1 MVGHK
6 NKKYGTEA
14 VARKFETGKEIK
26 SRKDVEYQKDIDNMR
41 FTVRNDYAFKKLFG
55 RTENIIILQEFLS
68 VVLEL
73 DKEELEDIVIENPV
87 VGNYY
92 ADEKQ
97 GILDIKLTLPNGQKV
112 NIEMQ
117 NLWEPHYEKRTY
129 FYWASRYLEK
139 FEPGKAYKYL
149 ARCVSIHI
157 LGEEFPLTEELHSI
171 YRVMNVKT
179 FQPFSDDLEF
189 HFLDLTKLKQED
201 DSELELWLKF
211 IETNDKAVREEL
223 GRRNAVMQY
232 ANEVMNQFYA
242 DRQERLNY
250 ESAVRYESDRATLWE
265 AGVDKGILIGEKL
278 GEKRGLQ
285 RGQKQGHAQ
294 AMLQTARNMKAR
306 NFDAETIW
314 EITGLTAE
322 QIAEL

>member
-1 MVGHK
+1 MVEHK
-6 NKKYGTEA
+6 NLKPRKLAKTTENQ
-14 VARKFETGKEIK
+14 K
-26 SRKDVEYQKDIDNMR
+26 SIEPVDNMR

-55 RTENIIILQEFLS
+55 RKENIIILQEFLS

-73 DKEELEDIVIENPV
+73 DKDAFKNIVIENPA

-92 ADEKQ
+92 FKEKQ
-97 GILDIKLTLPNGQKV
+97 GILDIKATLRDGQKV

-117 NLWEPHYEKRTY
+117 NLWEPHYERRTY

-157 LGEEFPLTEELHSI
+157 LGEEFPLTAELHLI

-179 FQPFSDDLEF
+179 LQPFSDDLEF
-189 HFLDLTKLKQED
+189 HFLDLTKLKASED
-201 DSELELWLKF
+201 TDLECWLRF
-211 IETNDKAVREEL
+211 IQTEDQTVREEL

-232 ANEVMNQFYA
+232 ANTVMNQFYA
-242 DRQERLNY
+242 DKKERLRY
-250 ESAVRYESDRATLWE
+250 EAALRYESDRATLLE
-265 AGVDKGILIGEKL
+265 AGIDKGIRIGEKRGEQR

-285 RGQKQGHAQ
+285 RGEQQGRRSEK
-294 AMLQTARNMKAR
+294 LETARNMKAK
-306 NFDAETIW
+306 NFDAETIQ

-322 QIAEL
+322 QIAKL

>member
-1 MVGHK
+1 MSKDKKLKAPKTQKLVETAENWK
-6 NKKYGTEA
+6 NIEP
-14 VARKFETGKEIK
+14 V
-26 SRKDVEYQKDIDNMR
+26 DDMR

-55 RTENIIILQEFLS
+55 RKENIIILQEFLS
-68 VVLEL
+68 VVLEM
-73 DKEELEDIVIENPV
+73 DKDAFKNIVIENPA

-92 ADEKQ
+92 FKEKQ
-97 GILDIKLTLPNGQKV
+97 GILDIKATLRDGQKI

-117 NLWEPHYEKRTY
+117 NLWEPHYERRTY

-157 LGEEFPLTEELHSI
+157 LGEKFPLTEELHSI

-189 HFLDLTKLKQED
+189 HFLDLTKLKATED
-201 DSELELWLKF
+201 TDLERWLRF
-211 IETNDKAVREEL
+211 IQTEDQAVREEL
-223 GRRNAVMQY
+223 GRRNTIMQY
-232 ANEVMNQFYA
+232 ANTVMNQFYA
-242 DRQERLNY
+242 DKKERLRY
-250 ESAVRYESDRATLWE
+250 EAALRYESDRATLLE
-265 AGVDKGILIGEKL
+265 AGIDKGIRIGEKRGEQRGLQL

-285 RGQKQGHAQ
+285 RGEQQGR
-294 AMLQTARNMKAR
+294 MQTARNMKAK
-306 NFDAETIW
+306 NFDAETIQ

-322 QIAEL
+322 QIAKL

>member
-1 MVGHK
+1 MSKDKKLKALKTQKLVETAENWK
-6 NKKYGTEA
+6 NIEP
-14 VARKFETGKEIK
+14 V
-26 SRKDVEYQKDIDNMR
+26 DNMR

-55 RTENIIILQEFLS
+55 RQENIIILREFLS

-73 DKEELEDIVIENPV
+73 GKEELKDIVIENPA

-117 NLWEPHYEKRTY
+117 NLWELHYEKRTY

-171 YRVMNVKT
+171 YRVLNVKT

-201 DSELELWLKF
+201 DSELEQWLKF

-242 DRQERLNY
+242 DKQERLNY
-250 ESAVRYESDRATLWE
+250 EAALRYESDRATLLE
-265 AGVDKGILIGEKL
+265 AGIDKGIRIGEQRGEQRGLQL

-285 RGQKQGHAQ
+285 RGEQQGR
-294 AMLQTARNMKAR
+294 MQTARNMKAK
-306 NFDAETIW
+306 NFDAETIQ

-322 QIAEL
+322 QIAKL

>member
-1 MVGHK
+1 MVEHK
-6 NKKYGTEA
+6 NLKPRKLAKTTENQ
-14 VARKFETGKEIK
+14 K
-26 SRKDVEYQKDIDNMR
+26 SIEPVDNMR

-55 RTENIIILQEFLS
+55 RKENIIILQEFLS

-73 DKEELEDIVIENPV
+73 DKDAFKNIVIENPA

-92 ADEKQ
+92 FKEKQ
-97 GILDIKLTLPNGQKV
+97 GILDIKATLRDGQKV

-117 NLWEPHYEKRTY
+117 NLWEPHYERRTY

-157 LGEEFPLTEELHSI
+157 LGEEFPLTAELHSI

-179 FQPFSDDLEF
+179 LQPFSDDLEF
-189 HFLDLTKLKQED
+189 HFLDLTKLKASED
-201 DSELELWLKF
+201 TDLECWLRF
-211 IETNDKAVREEL
+211 IQTEDQTVREEL
-223 GRRNAVMQY
+223 GRRNTVMQY
-232 ANEVMNQFYA
+232 ANTVMNQFYA
-242 DRQERLNY
+242 DKKERLRY
-250 ESAVRYESDRATLWE
+250 EAALRYESDRATLLE
-265 AGVDKGILIGEKL
+265 AGIDKGIRIGEKRGEQR

-285 RGQKQGHAQ
+285 RGEQQGRRSEK
-294 AMLQTARNMKAR
+294 LETARNMKAK
-306 NFDAETIW
+306 NFDAETIR

-322 QIAEL
+322 QIAKL